1 MTDGVR
7 CQELIGY
14 GEKIPVL
21 MAAAELARTGKARTG
36 EGQTGEGH
44 AREEQTEEEVKVVT
58 LKCVS
63 GHIHNYTIPIKS

>member
-14 GEKIPVL
+14 GQKIPAL
-21 MAAAELARTGKARTG
+21 MAAAEIVRARKERAG
-36 EGQTGEGH
+36 EEQTGEGH
-44 AREEQTEEEVKVVT
+44 AREEHTEEEVQVVT

-63 GHIHNYTIPIKS
+63 GHIHNYIIPIKS